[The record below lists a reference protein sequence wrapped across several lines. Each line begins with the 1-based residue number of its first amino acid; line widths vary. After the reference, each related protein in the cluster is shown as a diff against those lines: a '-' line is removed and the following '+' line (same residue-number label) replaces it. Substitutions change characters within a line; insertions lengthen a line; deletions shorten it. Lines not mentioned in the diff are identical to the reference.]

1 MHSEASGFLF
11 ININCEEYIF
21 PNKHGWC
28 DIWKAISDMSA
39 VYLSNT
45 CPLVTITIH
54 PNLHLLL

>member
-11 ININCEEYIF
+11 ININCEYIF

-39 VYLSNT
+39 VYLCN
-45 CPLVTITIH
+45 
-54 PNLHLLL
+54 N

>member
-28 DIWKAISDMSA
+28 DIWKAISDMGA
-39 VYLSNT
+39 VYFKNK
-45 CPLVTITIH
+45 
-54 PNLHLLL
+54 